1 MKKILNPI
9 EHFDEKI
16 LFKINLIIFAI
27 GTAAAVF
34 FRGWFDNT
42 FHLAFRTHTAPLP
55 TLLENVMSVLLITAA
70 FFITGKIINKKT
82 RWIDSL
88 NLALY
93 IRIPFYIMVL
103 SNITGIFSNMM
114 PEIEKGNRISVQLP
128 THESDYVILFI
139 FSLISILVVVL
150 QFIVIYRGF
159 KTLANAKKITDYL
172 ILITFFIITM
182 FISSII
188 FKHF

>member
-1 MKKILNPI
+1 MRKILNPI
-9 EHFDEKI
+9 EYFDEKV
-16 LFKINLIIFAI
+16 LLKVNLIIFAI
-27 GTAAAVF
+27 GTTAAILL
-34 FRGWFDNT
+34 RGWFDNT
-42 FHLAFRTHTAPLP
+42 FHLAFRTHTAALP
-55 TLLENVMSVLLITAA
+55 TLLENLFSVLLITVA

-128 THESDYVILFI
+128 TRESDYIFLMF

-150 QFIVIYRGF
+150 QLIVIYRGF

-172 ILITFFIITM
+172 ILITLFIITM
-182 FISSII
+182 FISSIL

>member
-9 EHFDEKI
+9 EYFDEKV
-16 LFKINLIIFAI
+16 LLKVNLIIFTI
-27 GTAAAVF
+27 GTIIAIIL
-34 FRGWFDNT
+34 RGWFDNT
-42 FHLAFRTHTAPLP
+42 FHLAFRTHTAALP
-55 TLLENVMSVLLITAA
+55 TLLENLFSVLLITLA

-88 NLALY
+88 NLAMY

-128 THESDYVILFI
+128 TRESDYIFLVF

-150 QFIVIYRGF
+150 QFFVIYRGF

-172 ILITFFIITM
+172 ILITLFIITM
-182 FISSII
+182 FVSSIL